1 MNGHAGVYRS
11 ILFALI
17 GIPGHARAR
26 ARARAL
32 QASFKEATVKLNN
45 VMMLFRCHPTPLM
58 GATGW

>member
-17 GIPGHARAR
+17 GIRVH

>member
-17 GIPGHARAR
+17 GIPGHARA
-26 ARARAL
+26 L
-32 QASFKEATVKLNN
+32 QASFIKEATVKLNN

>member
-11 ILFALI
+11 ILF
-17 GIPGHARAR
+17 GIPGH
-26 ARARAL
+26 ARAL

>member
-17 GIPGHARAR
+17 GIPGH
-26 ARARAL
+26 ARAL